1 MCETLDLKVTRE
13 LQEKTDAFIEELLEV
28 GLTQTNIDFV
38 LCRLKKE
45 LKIIDLEKHFKIE

>member
-1 MCETLDLKVTRE
+1 MCETLDLKVTKE
-13 LQEKTDAFIEELLEV
+13 LEEKTDAFLEELLEV

-45 LKIIDLEKHFKIE
+45 LKKIDLEKRFKIK